1 MHARVDELLSLRDG
15 EPVGAEIAPHVAAC
29 AACTQEMS
37 RLRGLRR
44 RLRALPAA
52 ARPAG
57 TWDAI
62 LGRAYPASAGRRRRQ
77 LAVFGTAA
85 SILVAA
91 STAWILRD
99 VPAEA
104 PAPAGEPAA
113 RIADEAMKPDLV
125 RRSMALEDAL
135 RALDYQPGIVRGS
148 TAGTIAE
155 IEDRIALVDYQLTNA
170 TRSQLTHTQSERLWR
185 QRVDLLGSLV
195 QVRYAQAQQAAY

>member
-29 AACTQEMS
+29 AACTQEIS

-52 ARPAG
+52 VRPAG

-99 VPAEA
+99 V
-104 PAPAGEPAA
+104 PAGEPAA

-155 IEDRIALVDYQLTNA
+155 IEDRIALVDYQLTHA
-170 TRSQLTHTQSERLWR
+170 TGSQLTHTQSERLWR